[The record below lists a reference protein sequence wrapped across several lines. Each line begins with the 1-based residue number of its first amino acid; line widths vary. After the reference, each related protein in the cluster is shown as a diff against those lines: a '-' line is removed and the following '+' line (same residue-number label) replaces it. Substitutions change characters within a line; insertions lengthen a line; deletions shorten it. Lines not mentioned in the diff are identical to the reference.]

1 MSDDI
6 DEIEVVQKPAA
17 KRKPVQ
23 KVSQLKTLI
32 KGAARGDEQ
41 QIRQLVSPFLCDG
54 ETVLDCAVTAKLGL
68 IPTYDFA
75 FLTDRRIGDL
85 QITPLTGNL
94 SVEVAYLHKI
104 DAFVLIQPAFPIL
117 LRLFMVLLYLL
128 APLIAMAPAFRFR
141 TFLTLLIS
149 TVVIVLVNTLIAV
162 AIIPIIRRVYLRFKK
177 SGIWLKLTG
186 SHMGVLIFADRDK
199 FAILTKLSRRLSE
212 IKRQLDKEAA

>member
-1 MSDDI
+1 MSDEI
-6 DEIEVVQKPAA
+6 DEIEIVKKPAPK
-17 KRKPVQ
+17 KRTVQ

-85 QITPLTGNL
+85 QVTPLTGNL

-117 LRLFMVLLYLL
+117 LRAFMVLLYLV
-128 APLIAMAPAFRFR
+128 APLMAMGPVFSTR
-141 TFLTLLIS
+141 TFLSLLIG
-149 TVVIVLVNTLIAV
+149 TLAIILVNTLIAV
-162 AIIPIIRRVYLRFKK
+162 ALIPVIRRVYLRFKK

-199 FAILTKLSRRLSE
+199 FAVLTKLSRRMSE

>member
-1 MSDDI
+1 MSDEI
-6 DEIEVVQKPAA
+6 DEIEIVRKPAPK
-17 KRKPVQ
+17 KRPVQ
-23 KVSQLKTLI
+23 QVSQLKTLI

-104 DAFVLIQPAFPIL
+104 DAFVLIQPAFPSL
-117 LRLFMVLLYLL
+117 LREFMVMLYLF
-128 APLIAMAPAFRFR
+128 APLIAMFPVFRLR
-141 TFLTLLIS
+141 TFLALLTGTLVILLVNVLIS
-149 TVVIVLVNTLIAV
+149 V
-162 AIIPIIRRVYLRFKK
+162 AIVPIIRRVYLRFKK

>member
-1 MSDDI
+1 MAV
-6 DEIEVVQKPAA
+6 EVEARPAPA
-17 KRKPVQ
+17 KKPVQ
-23 KVSQLKTLI
+23 RVSQLKKVI

-41 QIRQLVSPFLCDG
+41 HIRQLVSPFLCDG

-117 LRLFMVLLYLL
+117 LRLFMVLLYLV
-128 APLIAMAPAFRFR
+128 APLVAMGPVFSTR
-141 TFLTLLIS
+141 TFLALFLG
-149 TVVIVLVNTLIAV
+149 TVAIVLFNTLVAV
-162 AIIPIIRRVYLRFKK
+162 AIIPIIKRVYLRFKK

-199 FAILTKLSRRLSE
+199 FAVLTRLSRRMSE
-212 IKRQLDKEAA
+212 VKRQLDKEAA